1 MNPSE
6 ILKLSLTANNQ
17 PLHTFMILD
26 IIHFNLTIQAQYSCV
41 SFLFSFTDFT
51 DALLTY
57 LIT

>member
-26 IIHFNLTIQAQYSCV
+26 IIHFNLTIQAQYSSV
-41 SFLFSFTDFT
+41 SLI
-51 DALLTY
+51 LLM
-57 LIT
+57 LC